1 MATNAELKTLT
12 ATQIRDKTSQRSIT
26 KTNVADRIDAAYDYT
41 DQQVSFKIYKAKL
54 SQSGTNNIT
63 AVVLKNDTGFTFT
76 FTRNSVGNYSINF
89 SSIMS
94 DISKVDIYL
103 HFCQSSF
110 AVPIYEIDN
119 LSVLATLV
127 TKYWNGS
134 NFAFTDDVLNNATL
148 YIVINN

>member
-26 KTNVADRIDAAYDYT
+26 KTNIADRIDAGYDYT

-119 LSVLATLV
+119 LSVLATLN

-134 NFAFTDDVLNNATL
+134 NFSLADDVLNNATL